1 MNKFSI
7 VLTLLLCGSCAL
19 ALDPNLEKTKSA
31 TGIDLPTAKWNLP
44 KELNEDGTID
54 ETKMPKKNS
63 EYGKMVILGNKIL
76 NETSKYVGPQAKD
89 PKKRFAGNNLSCS
102 SCHANGGSVQ
112 NQSGFVGIWARFPQY
127 NARGDKVITLA
138 DRINGCFERSMNGK
152 RMPSDT
158 PEMKAM
164 LTYMQWLSQEV
175 PVGAKIEG

>member
-54 ETKMPKKNS
+54 ETKMPKNS
-63 EYGKMVILGNKIL
+63 EYSKMVILGNKIL

-89 PKKRFAGNNLSCS
+89 PKKDLREIIFL
-102 SCHANGGSVQ
+102 VQ
-112 NQSGFVGIWARFPQY
+112 A
-127 NARGDKVITLA
+127 VILMVEVCK
-138 DRINGCFERSMNGK
+138 INRV
-152 RMPSDT
+152 
-158 PEMKAM
+158 
-164 LTYMQWLSQEV
+164 L
-175 PVGAKIEG
+175 